1 MLLASS
7 MAGLMFDNAHLGVCA
22 QQKLAQNQSLTGS
35 SLCFWFVFNE
45 LACVDQVLV
54 ELQGRCLRS
63 SPNISSIQ
71 MVRLRSSSISHIQ
84 HQCAAVARFLVKVR
98 KRGFRDVSVG

>member
-1 MLLASS
+1 
-7 MAGLMFDNAHLGVCA
+7 MFDNAHLGVCA

-63 SPNISSIQ
+63 SPKYSSIQ
-71 MVRLRSSSISHIQ
+71 RVRLRSSCIPNIQ
-84 HQCAAVARFLVKVR
+84 HQRATLARLLVKVR
-98 KRGFRDVSVG
+98 